1 MPVKTTDA
9 TPTPEDAVPGSV
21 SGPVPG
27 VAGPVPFEVDKEP
40 AFPVGPGADSRRGRG
55 RGRERG
61 RGHGGEGGVLNV
73 FSHGI
78 LILWALLVV
87 MPLLWAVMTSFK
99 TDDAILSSP
108 WSLPNGLHFENW
120 ARAWSQA
127 HMGDYFLNTI
137 LVVAGSV
144 TGTLLLGSMAAYVL
158 ARFEFP
164 GNRFVYYLFVAGMGF
179 PIMLALVPLFF
190 VMDNIGLLNTLHG
203 LILVYIAY
211 SLPFTVFFLTAF
223 FRTLPTSVAEA
234 ALIDGA
240 SHTRTFFQVM
250 LPMARPGLI
259 SVGIFNFLGQWNQY
273 MLPTVLNSEKDH
285 KVLSQGLV
293 ELATSQ
299 GYKGDWSGLFAGLVM
314 AMLPVLA
321 AYLVFQRQV
330 VAGLTAGAVK

>member
-1 MPVKTTDA
+1 MKTTD
-9 TPTPEDAVPGSV
+9 TPPTGNALIPGPREPRPTGAAKTPARTES
-21 SGPVPG
+21 
-27 VAGPVPFEVDKEP
+27 
-40 AFPVGPGADSRRGRG
+40 
-55 RGRERG
+55 
-61 RGHGGEGGVLNV
+61 GGEGKVLNV
-73 FSHGI
+73 FSHGV
-78 LILWALLVV
+78 LIIWAIMVV

-99 TDDAILSSP
+99 SDKAIFTSP
-108 WSLPNGLHFENW
+108 WALPDSLRFENW
-120 ARAWSQA
+120 SRAWSQA
-127 HMGDYFLNTI
+127 HMSDYFLNTI
-137 LVVAGSV
+137 LVVGGSLV
-144 TGTLLLGSMAAYVL
+144 GTLLLGSMAAYVL

-164 GNRFVYYLFVAGMGF
+164 GNRFLYFLFIGGMSF
-179 PIMLALVPLFF
+179 PVILALVPLFY
-190 VMDNIGLLNTLHG
+190 VMQGMALLNTMHG

-234 ALIDGA
+234 AFIDGA

-273 MLPTVLNSEKDH
+273 LLPTVLNTEQDQ

-293 ELATSQ
+293 QLAVSQ

-321 AYLVFQRQV
+321 AYIVFQRQV